1 MLVDPKVVIDRGL
14 ARLPARMDSRAARVL
29 MYAIGRQE
37 SRFTARDQLER
48 GGRDIVPG
56 PAMGF
61 WQFERG
67 GGVRGVLTHVL
78 TSGFARQACMHFGV
92 DPSPRAAWLALET
105 NDVLAAIFAR
115 LLLCTDPA
123 RLPIPL
129 ESYEQDAW
137 DYYVRNW
144 RPGKPH
150 RDAWGRFW
158 REACAAYAI
167 EEASN
172 A

>member
-1 MLVDPKVVIDRGL
+1 MLVNPKDVIDRGL

-48 GGRDIVPG
+48 GGRDILPG
-56 PAMGF
+56 PAMGV

-78 TSGFARQACMHFGV
+78 TRDLARQACAHFGV
-92 DPSPRAAWLALET
+92 DTAPRAAWLALET
-105 NDVLAAIFAR
+105 NDELAAIFAR
-115 LLLCTDPA
+115 LLLYPDPA
-123 RLPIPL
+123 RLPLPL
-129 ESYEQDAW
+129 PAYEQDAW
-137 DYYVRNW
+137 SYYVRNW

-150 RDAWGRFW
+150 RDTWGRFW
-158 REACAAYAI
+158 REACAAYEVEGA
-167 EEASN
+167 N